1 MCVKTVNKIQK
12 QMLSCVIKRSSILK
26 NLLFYAL
33 FMACSFL
40 GYGQNASLIGTIVD
54 ANNLPIEFA
63 NVILLSEDETEI
75 LKGTS
80 TDTDGIFKFNDLEPK
95 AYSIKVSYIGYDAFY
110 QKIILTGALDLKT
123 IQLQEASEH
132 LDEVNIVV
140 KKPTLVREAD
150 RLVFNIENTAL
161 VEGTILDVL
170 KSTPSVLVI
179 GDEITVKNSNPT
191 VYINDK
197 KVHLSAEDLNQ
208 LLQGSSANAIKTI
221 EVITNPS
228 AKYDAESGVVLNIIM
243 SKNLII
249 GYRGSVFTNYTQG
262 VFPRYDLGTNHFFK
276 NEDISFNFNYNY
288 SKDKLNRGGD
298 DTVNYLDNANTVEE
312 RWRSRTNRN
321 TWSETHNLNANFDY
335 FIDDNNTL
343 SVSSNA
349 LYLPYFK
356 YRITNNTNISD
367 VNNNFLS
374 RFTADNLSRDNKYNL
389 GFDLNF
395 NHSLTKGSLVFN
407 THFTTYNYERNQGV
421 LSNFFD
427 VDNEFQNASAF
438 NTNANQ
444 DTRILASK
452 LDYSLPINETSE
464 FETGIKISN
473 IKTESDIT
481 QFDVDLNSG
490 NETLDPL
497 NSDAFNYDE
506 RIYAAY
512 ANYASNTEKWSIS
525 AGLRVEQTDIEG
537 KSPLTNLINNQEYL
551 KWFPNA
557 SVQHTISDGYTI
569 YANYKRSIARPSY
582 ESLNPFRFFLNEN
595 YVVVGNPNLVPTF
608 LDHYVV
614 GTTLFDIF
622 TFEAYYQNYDGAI
635 SEIPRQNNATNI
647 IEYTSVNFDKTI
659 EFGFDFV
666 TYFNVTD
673 TWSLYAVTSFYNI
686 EEQADFGNGF
696 VKQDQWSNY
705 SALQNNLSFLKD
717 NSLNASLT
725 LTWLG
730 KNLQGFQTVE
740 DRLYSQLSISK
751 TILNKKGVLSL
762 SVSDFFNKHDFE
774 VSTQY
779 QNQFNKQFV
788 DVDDRYIKLGFRYK
802 FGNTRLETN
811 QRAIDTEE
819 RDRLNKSGN

>member
-95 AYSIKVSYIGYDAFY
+95 AYSIKVSYIGYDAFS

-614 GTTLFDIF
+614 GTTL
-622 TFEAYYQNYDGAI
+622 
-635 SEIPRQNNATNI
+635 
-647 IEYTSVNFDKTI
+647 
-659 EFGFDFV
+659 
-666 TYFNVTD
+666 
-673 TWSLYAVTSFYNI
+673 
-686 EEQADFGNGF
+686 
-696 VKQDQWSNY
+696 
-705 SALQNNLSFLKD
+705 
-717 NSLNASLT
+717 
-725 LTWLG
+725 
-730 KNLQGFQTVE
+730 
-740 DRLYSQLSISK
+740 
-751 TILNKKGVLSL
+751 
-762 SVSDFFNKHDFE
+762 
-774 VSTQY
+774 
-779 QNQFNKQFV
+779 
-788 DVDDRYIKLGFRYK
+788 
-802 FGNTRLETN
+802 
-811 QRAIDTEE
+811 
-819 RDRLNKSGN
+819 